1 MQGGGARQ
9 EAPRMEEQP
18 KGPEPHE
25 EEEEEAGIGKLAFRF
40 QRGFLAAQRLPHFPW
55 ADLEKTLKTSKDSSS
70 LLTILQETV
79 LHPLCLKY
87 PPSVKYRRCFLSELI
102 KKHEATG
109 AEPLDQIYESLGDVL
124 NAEETAQ
131 FYKSYLLPSGEA
143 ITLGESVAIIS
154 QGTTGLMTWDAGLYL
169 AEWALEN
176 PAIFTN
182 RSILELGSGIGLT
195 GLAICKACH
204 PSKYTFSDHHPCVLQ
219 QLLEN
224 IHLNGFAPDVCGCS
238 PAKWDTQKAELTG
251 FKGPK
256 VSVTELDW
264 SLVTKEELVGL
275 SSDVVIA
282 ADVVYDPELMHALIR
297 VLQKLPS
304 GPDGKKAPEVYIAFT
319 IRNPDTYHCFQTE
332 LDKVG
337 IRWQAVPCSQKNI
350 FPYDPHAKITLLRLF
365 I

>member
-1 MQGGGARQ
+1 
-9 EAPRMEEQP
+9 MEEQE
-18 KGPEPHE
+18 KGPDPQE
-25 EEEEEAGIGKLAFRF
+25 EEEEEEEEGEAGRLALRF
-40 QRGFLAAQRLPHFPW
+40 QRGFLSAQRLPCFPW
-55 ADLEKTLKTSKDSSS
+55 ADLEKKLKTSKDSSL

-109 AEPLDQIYESLGDVL
+109 AEPLDQIYESLADVL
-124 NAEETAQ
+124 NAEESAN
-131 FYKSYLLPSGEA
+131 FYKSYLLPSEEA
-143 ITLGESVAIIS
+143 ITLGESMAIIS
-154 QGTTGLMTWDAGLYL
+154 QGTTGLVTWDAGLYL

-176 PAIFTN
+176 PALFTN

-219 QLLEN
+219 KLLEN
-224 IHLNGFAPDVCGCS
+224 IRLNGFAPESDICSCS
-238 PAKWDTQKAELTG
+238 PAKLDTQKAELAG
-251 FKGPK
+251 FEGPQI
-256 VSVTELDW
+256 SVTELDW
-264 SLVTKEELVGL
+264 SLVTKEELAGL

-282 ADVVYDPELMHALIR
+282 ADVVYDPELMHSLIR

-304 GPDGKKAPEVYIAFT
+304 GLDGKKAPEVYIAFT
-319 IRNPDTYHCFQTE
+319 VRNPDTYHCFQTE

-337 IRWQAVPCSQKNI
+337 IKWQAVPCLQKNM